1 MSTTAVSPSYRLRI
15 AIGLVALKFKPPEQ
29 SVHTYILNLKY
40 YLCRSASRPVSEECD
55 AWRKRALELE
65 AELEAT
71 RAAVKPEPT
80 PSASKKK
87 RKQTNQGAEL
97 ETTQA
102 GAIPGDV
109 GTTKHTPSA
118 SKRKGK
124 QTKKLSETLGMRRS
138 QALNIPSTATGPS
151 ASDTISSGNNALLRH
166 PHDTRMARA
175 GYMRVDVEQPGSSL
189 WTSNKLFPSLR
200 ALDDIATQISTKPAS
215 PPEATRLV
223 AATFRCLEVLHD
235 LLARAISP
243 EPSAPEGPTPG
254 DTLEG
259 IERIL
264 PDILRTAVTY
274 LNGAYI
280 QPSSVLARPGWHTG
294 SSDNE
299 LIRPGDKTSAF
310 NLVLGRVITELLLPV
325 IRALVPC
332 TLTKTEYI
340 LASIGPGTP
349 KKDFVDGTQLLSLTG
364 AVLDALPDPQHI
376 ILYDRV
382 ALEAVRELTSL
393 ILNQPSRV
401 PYAQQTP
408 AQRVHRIA
416 RKDALHFLCDTILL
430 AFRIRRS
437 APALPG
443 SPEEM
448 IRIALSD
455 ALGNLALT
463 QSVREG
469 GSGLDTVEEHYVMA
483 VLERAW
489 GVGLR
494 VGHIDGDSESAD
506 IDMGYHDVYDQG

>member
-1 MSTTAVSPSYRLRI
+1 
-15 AIGLVALKFKPPEQ
+15 
-29 SVHTYILNLKY
+29 LKY
-40 YLCRSASRPVSEECD
+40 YLCRSAPRPVSEQCD

-71 RAAVKPEPT
+71 RLGAGAAIPEPTST

-87 RKQTNQGAEL
+87 KKQTNQGAKL

-102 GAIPGDV
+102 AAIPEDV
-109 GTTKHTPSA
+109 RTTKHTPSA
-118 SKRKGK
+118 SKGKGK
-124 QTKKLSETLGMRRS
+124 QAKKLPGTRTLEMRRS
-138 QALNIPSTATGPS
+138 QALDNPSTATPM
-151 ASDTISSGNNALLRH
+151 DTIPSGNNASLRH
-166 PHDTRMARA
+166 SHDTRTA

-189 WTSNKLFPSLR
+189 WTSNNLFPSLR

-215 PPEATRLV
+215 PPEAARLV
-223 AATFRCLEVLHD
+223 AASFRCLEVLHG

-243 EPSAPEGPTPG
+243 EPSASEGPTPG
-254 DTLEG
+254 DALEG

-274 LNGAYI
+274 LHGAYVH
-280 QPSSVLARPGWHTG
+280 PSSVARPGWHVG
-294 SSDNE
+294 SSDEE
-299 LIRPGDKTSAF
+299 LERIRPGDKTSAF
-310 NLVLGRVITELLLPV
+310 DLVLGRVITELLLPA

-340 LASIGPGTP
+340 LASIEPGTP
-349 KKDFVDGTQLLSLTG
+349 KKKDFVDGTQLLSLIG

-393 ILNQPSRV
+393 ISNQPSRV

-408 AQRVHRIA
+408 AQRIHRIA

-437 APALPG
+437 ATAPALPE

-448 IRIALSD
+448 MRAALSD

-489 GVGLR
+489 AVGLR

-506 IDMGYHDVYDQG
+506 MDMGHHDVREQW

>member
-1 MSTTAVSPSYRLRI
+1 MSLCCP
-15 AIGLVALKFKPPEQ
+15 VADAELCYWLAA
-29 SVHTYILNLKY
+29 YILNLKH

-71 RAAVKPEPT
+71 RLGAGAAIPEPT
-80 PSASKKK
+80 PSGSKKK
-87 RKQTNQGAEL
+87 KKKQTNQGAEL

-102 GAIPGDV
+102 AAIPEDV

-118 SKRKGK
+118 SKGKGK
-124 QTKKLSETLGMRRS
+124 QTKKLAETSEMRRS
-138 QALNIPSTATGPS
+138 SRVTARDTIPSS
-151 ASDTISSGNNALLRH
+151 NNASLRH
-166 PHDTRMARA
+166 PHDTCTA
-175 GYMRVDVEQPGSSL
+175 GYMRVGVEPPRSSL
-189 WTSNKLFPSLR
+189 WTSNNLFPSLR
-200 ALDDIATQISTKPAS
+200 ALDDIVTQISTKPAS
-215 PPEATRLV
+215 SPGAARLV
-223 AATFRCLEVLHD
+223 AATFRCLEVLHG

-264 PDILRTAVTY
+264 PDILRTAVVY
-274 LNGAYI
+274 LHGACVH
-280 QPSSVLARPGWHTG
+280 PSSVLARPGWHAGSTG
-294 SSDNE
+294 SNDE
-299 LIRPGDKTSAF
+299 RIRPGDKTPAF
-310 NLVLGRVITELLLPV
+310 DLVLGRVITELLLPA

-332 TLTKTEYI
+332 TLAKTECI

-349 KKDFVDGTQLLSLTG
+349 KKKDFVDGTELLSLIG
-364 AVLDALPDPQHI
+364 AVLDALPDPLTQHI

-393 ILNQPSRV
+393 ILNQPSVTRV

-408 AQRVHRIA
+408 AQRIHRIA

-448 IRIALSD
+448 MRAALSD
-455 ALGNLALT
+455 SLGTLALT

-494 VGHIDGDSESAD
+494 VGHIEGDPESAD
-506 IDMGYHDVYDQG
+506 IDMGHHDVHEQG

>member
-1 MSTTAVSPSYRLRI
+1 VSLFCP
-15 AIGLVALKFKPPEQ
+15 VADAELCYWLILAY
-29 SVHTYILNLKY
+29 TLNLKY
-40 YLCRSASRPVSEECD
+40 YLCRSASRAVSEECD

-71 RAAVKPEPT
+71 RAVAIPEPT
-80 PSASKKK
+80 PSVSKKK
-87 RKQTNQGAEL
+87 KKQTNQGAEL

-102 GAIPGDV
+102 AAISEDV
-109 GTTKHTPSA
+109 GTTKHKLSA
-118 SKRKGK
+118 SKGKGK
-124 QTKKLSETLGMRRS
+124 QTKKLPETSEMRRS
-138 QALNIPSTATGPS
+138 QALDIPSTAI
-151 ASDTISSGNNALLRH
+151 ARDTIPSGNSAV
-166 PHDTRMARA
+166 PHDTRTV
-175 GYMRVDVEQPGSSL
+175 GYMRVGVVQPGSSL
-189 WTSNKLFPSLR
+189 WTSNNLFPSLR
-200 ALDDIATQISTKPAS
+200 ALDNIATQISTKPAS
-215 PPEATRLV
+215 PPEAARLV

-235 LLARAISP
+235 LLARVISP
-243 EPSAPEGPTPG
+243 EPPAPKCPTPG

-264 PDILRTAVTY
+264 PEILRTAVTY
-274 LNGAYI
+274 LHGAYI
-280 QPSSVLARPGWHTG
+280 HPSSVARPGWHTG
-294 SSDNE
+294 PSDDE
-299 LIRPGDKTSAF
+299 RICPGDKTSAF
-310 NLVLGRVITELLLPV
+310 DLVLGRVITELLLPA

-340 LASIGPGTP
+340 LASVGPRAL
-349 KKDFVDGTQLLSLTG
+349 KKDFVDGTQLLSIIG

-393 ILNQPSRV
+393 ILNQPTRL

-408 AQRVHRIA
+408 AQRIHRIA

-437 APALPG
+437 VLALPG

-448 IRIALSD
+448 MRAALSD

-506 IDMGYHDVYDQG
+506 IDMGHHDVHEQG

>member
-1 MSTTAVSPSYRLRI
+1 VSLCCPVADAELCYRL
-15 AIGLVALKFKPPEQ
+15 VA
-29 SVHTYILNLKY
+29 YILNLKY

-71 RAAVKPEPT
+71 QTAAIPEPT

-87 RKQTNQGAEL
+87 KKQTNQGVEL
-97 ETTQA
+97 ETMQA
-102 GAIPGDV
+102 ATIPEDV

-118 SKRKGK
+118 SKGNGK
-124 QTKKLSETLGMRRS
+124 QTKKRSETSEMRRS
-138 QALNIPSTATGPS
+138 QALDIPSTAT
-151 ASDTISSGNNALLRH
+151 ARDTIPSGNESFLRH
-166 PHDTRMARA
+166 PRTA
-175 GYMRVDVEQPGSSL
+175 GYMRADVEQPGSSL
-189 WTSNKLFPSLR
+189 WTSNNLLPSLR

-215 PPEATRLV
+215 PPEAARLV
-223 AATFRCLEVLHD
+223 AATFRCLDVLHG

-243 EPSAPEGPTPG
+243 EPSAPEGPTSG

-274 LNGAYI
+274 LHGAYI
-280 QPSSVLARPGWHTG
+280 HPSSVARPGWHAG
-294 SSDNE
+294 SSDDE
-299 LIRPGDKTSAF
+299 RIRPGDKTSAF
-310 NLVLGRVITELLLPV
+310 DLVLGRVITELLLPA

-349 KKDFVDGTQLLSLTG
+349 KKDFVDGTQLLSLIG

-393 ILNQPSRV
+393 ILNQPTRV

-408 AQRVHRIA
+408 AQRIHRIA

-448 IRIALSD
+448 MRAALSD

-463 QSVREG
+463 QSVREC

-506 IDMGYHDVYDQG
+506 MDMDHHDVHEQE

>member
-1 MSTTAVSPSYRLRI
+1 VSLCRSVADAELCYW
-15 AIGLVALKFKPPEQ
+15 LVA
-29 SVHTYILNLKY
+29 YILDLKY

-71 RAAVKPEPT
+71 RTAAIPAPT
-80 PSASKKK
+80 PSASKKRK
-87 RKQTNQGAEL
+87 KQTNQGAEL
-97 ETTQA
+97 GKTQDA
-102 GAIPGDV
+102 AIPEDV
-109 GTTKHTPSA
+109 GMTKATKHTPSA
-118 SKRKGK
+118 SKGKGK
-124 QTKKLSETLGMRRS
+124 PTKKLPETLEMRKS
-138 QALNIPSTATGPS
+138 QALDVPSTTAE
-151 ASDTISSGNNALLRH
+151 DTTPSGNKAFLRH
-166 PHDTRMARA
+166 SHGTRGTA
-175 GYMRVDVEQPGSSL
+175 GYMRIDVEQPGSSL
-189 WTSNKLFPSLR
+189 WTSNNLFQSLR
-200 ALDDIATQISTKPAS
+200 ALDDIATQTSMKPAS
-215 PPEATRLV
+215 PPEAARLV
-223 AATFRCLEVLHD
+223 AATFRCLELLHG

-274 LNGAYI
+274 LHGAYI
-280 QPSSVLARPGWHTG
+280 HPSSVDRPGWHAG
-294 SSDNE
+294 SSDDE
-299 LIRPGDKTSAF
+299 RIRPGDKTSAF
-310 NLVLGRVITELLLPV
+310 DLVLGCAITELLLPT

-332 TLTKTEYI
+332 TFTKTEYI
-340 LASIGPGTP
+340 LASIELGTP
-349 KKDFVDGTQLLSLTG
+349 KKDFVDGIQLLSLIG

-393 ILNQPSRV
+393 ILNQPARV
-401 PYAQQTP
+401 PYARQTP
-408 AQRVHRIA
+408 AQRIHRIA
-416 RKDALHFLCDTILL
+416 RKDALHFLCDTISL
-430 AFRIRRS
+430 AFRIRRPV
-437 APALPG
+437 PALLG
-443 SPEEM
+443 SSEEIM
-448 IRIALSD
+448 RAALSD
-455 ALGNLALT
+455 ALGSLALT

-506 IDMGYHDVYDQG
+506 MDMDHLDVHEQG

>member
-1 MSTTAVSPSYRLRI
+1 VSLCCPVSDAELCYW
-15 AIGLVALKFKPPEQ
+15 LVA
-29 SVHTYILNLKY
+29 YILNLKY
-40 YLCRSASRPVSEECD
+40 YLCRSALRPVSEECD

-71 RAAVKPEPT
+71 RAAAIPEPT
-80 PSASKKK
+80 PSAPKKK
-87 RKQTNQGAEL
+87 KKQQNQGAQ
-97 ETTQA
+97 TTQA
-102 GAIPGDV
+102 AAIPQDV
-109 GTTKHTPSA
+109 GTTKHTRSA
-118 SKRKGK
+118 SKGKGK
-124 QTKKLSETLGMRRS
+124 QTKKLPETLDMRRS
-138 QALNIPSTATGPS
+138 QALDIPSTATASNTIPS
-151 ASDTISSGNNALLRH
+151 DNNAFVRH
-166 PHDTRMARA
+166 PHDTRTA
-175 GYMRVDVEQPGSSL
+175 GYMRIDVEQPGSSL
-189 WTSNKLFPSLR
+189 WTSNNLFPSLR
-200 ALDDIATQISTKPAS
+200 ALDDIATKIFTKPAS
-215 PPEATRLV
+215 PPEVARLV
-223 AATFRCLEVLHD
+223 AATFRCLEVLHG

-243 EPSAPEGPTPG
+243 EPFAPEGSTPG

-264 PDILRTAVTY
+264 PDILRTAVIY
-274 LNGAYI
+274 LHGAYI
-280 QPSSVLARPGWHTG
+280 HPSSVARPGWHAG
-294 SSDNE
+294 SSDDE
-299 LIRPGDKTSAF
+299 RIRPGDKTSAF
-310 NLVLGRVITELLLPV
+310 DLVLGRVITELLLPA

-349 KKDFVDGTQLLSLTG
+349 KKDFVDGAQLLSLIG
-364 AVLDALPDPQHI
+364 AVLDALPDVQHI
-376 ILYDRV
+376 VLYDRV

-393 ILNQPSRV
+393 IVNQPTRV

-408 AQRVHRIA
+408 TQRIHRIA

-448 IRIALSD
+448 MRAALSD

-469 GSGLDTVEEHYVMA
+469 GSGLDTLEEHYVMA

-506 IDMGYHDVYDQG
+506 IDMGHHGVHE

>member
-1 MSTTAVSPSYRLRI
+1 VSLCFPVADAEPCYW
-15 AIGLVALKFKPPEQ
+15 LVA
-29 SVHTYILNLKY
+29 YILNLKY

-65 AELEAT
+65 AELEVT
-71 RAAVKPEPT
+71 RAAAIPEHT
-80 PSASKKK
+80 PPASKKK
-87 RKQTNQGAEL
+87 KKQTNQGAEL
-97 ETTQA
+97 EAAQA
-102 GAIPGDV
+102 AAIPENV

-118 SKRKGK
+118 SKGKGK
-124 QTKKLSETLGMRRS
+124 QTKKRPETLEMRRS
-138 QALNIPSTATGPS
+138 QALDILSTATS
-151 ASDTISSGNNALLRH
+151 RDTMPFGNNAFVRH
-166 PHDTRMARA
+166 PHDTRTA

-189 WTSNKLFPSLR
+189 WTSNNLFPSLR
-200 ALDDIATQISTKPAS
+200 ALDDIAKQISTKPAS
-215 PPEATRLV
+215 APEATRLV
-223 AATFRCLEVLHD
+223 AATFRCSEVLHG

-243 EPSAPEGPTPG
+243 EPPAPEDPTPG

-274 LNGAYI
+274 LRGAYI
-280 QPSSVLARPGWHTG
+280 HPSSVARPGWRAG
-294 SSDNE
+294 SSDDE
-299 LIRPGDKTSAF
+299 RIRPGDKTSAF
-310 NLVLGRVITELLLPV
+310 DLVLGRVITDLLLPA
-325 IRALVPC
+325 IRALVSC
-332 TLTKTEYI
+332 TLTKTEHI
-340 LASIGPGTP
+340 LASSIPGRPGTP
-349 KKDFVDGTQLLSLTG
+349 KKDFVDGTQLLSLIG
-364 AVLDALPDPQHI
+364 AVLDALPDPQHV

-393 ILNQPSRV
+393 IVNHTSRV

-408 AQRVHRIA
+408 AQRIHRIA

-437 APALPG
+437 ASAPAPPG
-443 SPEEM
+443 SPEETM
-448 IRIALSD
+448 RAALSD
-455 ALGNLALT
+455 ALGKLALT

-506 IDMGYHDVYDQG
+506 VDMGHHGVHEQG